1 MSYDPTKILHL
12 DVNAST
18 KTSVKVT
25 FDPTKNEANIAK
37 HGLSFADFAAFDD
50 TPVVVEDDRYDY
62 GETRLRAFGW
72 IEGAP
77 RCLVFTL
84 RGETIHI
91 ISFRKVHAKEMR
103 RYE

>member
-1 MSYDPTKILHL
+1 MPHYPTKTLL
-12 DVNAST
+12 ADVNAST
-18 KTSVKVT
+18 ETYVKVT
-25 FDPTKNEANIAK
+25 FDPAKNEANIAK

-50 TPVVVEDDRYDY
+50 TPVVIEDDRYDY
-62 GETRLRAFGW
+62 GEIRFRAFGW
-72 IEGAP
+72 IDGAS
-77 RCLVFTL
+77 RCLVFTM